1 MANSPRLTAL
11 SRAWS
16 SAEKGCRHARATLLR
31 AVVNPTQGVEIALV
45 EPLGDFSPAIQ
56 IGDAVAEGT
65 PLQIVCRPAF
75 FGSVSAQVV
84 DLVGGGLDAE
94 NVSYL
99 AGKPGRDFTRGVK
112 AFPRNRIRSVL
123 E

>member
-1 MANSPRLTAL
+1 
-11 SRAWS
+11 
-16 SAEKGCRHARATLLR
+16 LLR
-31 AVVNPTQGVEIALV
+31 AVVNHTQRVEVALV
-45 EPLGDFSPAIQ
+45 GPLGDFSPAIQ

-94 NVSYL
+94 VSYL

>member
-1 MANSPRLTAL
+1 MQARTRCFA
-11 SRAWS
+11 AC
-16 SAEKGCRHARATLLR
+16 CRQSHSGRW
-31 AVVNPTQGVEIALV
+31 
-45 EPLGDFSPAIQ
+45 Q